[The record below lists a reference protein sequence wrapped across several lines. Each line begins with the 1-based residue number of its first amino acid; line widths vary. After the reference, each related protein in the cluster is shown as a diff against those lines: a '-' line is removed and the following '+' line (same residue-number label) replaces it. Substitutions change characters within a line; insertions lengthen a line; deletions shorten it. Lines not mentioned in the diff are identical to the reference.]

1 MELEEWYL
9 SLSICACLGKSNDSP
24 KEGGTVSGYYG
35 QVGVQIRVGCSL
47 SMVNNG
53 HSMTA
58 NRHPAGILR
67 LDYRPPGSNP
77 LDLEIFS
84 VSDLRRRVGKGFFQA
99 THRYGFHML
108 LCVARG
114 ECTHLIDFEPV
125 ACKPGSLL
133 AIQPAQAHRF
143 GSDQRWDGWII
154 LFRPEFLPPSN
165 TTAPYSE
172 LRLASEL
179 ESLPQSLWL
188 QENELRVV
196 TGTVGQ
202 MQKDSR
208 IAAPSEQVH
217 ALLRH
222 QMYTLLLRL
231 AILHNRQQAPGNA
244 NCIALRRFK
253 TFQRLVEKRFS
264 RWHTVAEYASRLGCS
279 EKSLTRAAMEGA
291 GVKAKNFI
299 TSRINLEAKRLLAH
313 TVLPIAVIGEQLG
326 FQDPTNFVKFF
337 RREIG
342 CTPGQFR
349 RRQVIGT
356 K

>member
-1 MELEEWYL
+1 
-9 SLSICACLGKSNDSP
+9 
-24 KEGGTVSGYYG
+24 
-35 QVGVQIRVGCSL
+35 
-47 SMVNNG
+47 MVNNG
-53 HSMTA
+53 HGMTA
-58 NRHPAGILR
+58 NGRPADISR

-84 VSDLRRRVGKGFFQA
+84 ASDLRRRVGKGFFQA

-114 ECTHLIDFEPV
+114 ECTHLVDFEPV

-143 GSDQRWDGWII
+143 GSDQQWDGWIV
-154 LFRPEFLPPSN
+154 LFQPEFLPSSN

-179 ESLPQSLWL
+179 ESLPRPLWL
-188 QENELRVV
+188 QEHELRVV
-196 TGTVGQ
+196 TGAVRQ

-208 IAAPSEQVH
+208 IAARPEQVH

-222 QMYTLLLRL
+222 QMYALLLRL
-231 AILHNRQQAPGNA
+231 AVLHNPQQAPGNA
-244 NCIALRRFK
+244 NFVALRRFK
-253 TFQRLVEKRFS
+253 IFRRLVDKRFAQ
-264 RWHTVAEYASRLGCS
+264 WHGVAEYASRLGCS
-279 EKSLTRAAMEGA
+279 QKSLTRAAMEGA
-291 GVKAKNFI
+291 GVNAKDFI
-299 TSRINLEAKRLLAH
+299 ASRINLEAKRLLAH

-337 RREIG
+337 RREVG
-342 CTPGQFR
+342 RTPGQFR
-349 RRQVIGT
+349 CRQMIGT